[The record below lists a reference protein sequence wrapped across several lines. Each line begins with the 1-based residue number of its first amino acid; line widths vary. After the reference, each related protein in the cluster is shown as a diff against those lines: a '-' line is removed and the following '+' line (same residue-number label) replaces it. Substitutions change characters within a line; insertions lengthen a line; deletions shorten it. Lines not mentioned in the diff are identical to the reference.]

1 MPSAGTSACGIRLN
15 SGSGRP
21 RLLALAWPLMAELV
35 LGFGVAL
42 LGLWLA
48 SRESDTAS
56 AAFALSN
63 NVLGAFFLLF
73 RIISMGVSVV
83 ITQELGAGHTA
94 GANLTA
100 RASLGA
106 STWLGIG
113 AAVVV
118 VLGAMPLL
126 EMVRAPAAVAA
137 VGAPYLQMLALALLL
152 DAWNA
157 SMSAVV
163 RAHLHARDAMLNIL
177 AMHALH
183 LLLALPI
190 MNGLGFGLPGFALA
204 MAISRAFGIGV
215 HLWLWKRRLSLV
227 PAWADWWRIRGEVLR
242 PVLHIGLPGA
252 AEMIAYRL
260 AMLASLAVVG
270 GLGTTALA
278 THTYAWQLMNL
289 IVLFTAAIG
298 FAGEILVG
306 HLIGAGR
313 LHEAS
318 RMVRRSLA
326 WGLGV
331 SFVVA
336 TTTAATA
343 PWTLHLFTHD
353 PAIIEAATTLLWL
366 TVLLEPGRT
375 CNIVVIN
382 ALRATGD
389 ARFPVLVG
397 AVSMLVV
404 MAGGSWLLC
413 VHFGLG
419 LVGVWIAYAADEWLR
434 GLIMAL
440 RWWRH
445 GWVPL
450 ARATRKRVL
459 AQRWALAVQDAESQT
474 R

>member
-1 MPSAGTSACGIRLN
+1 MRCASTSGCAIHL
-15 SGSGRP
+15 SSHAVPARP

-35 LGFGVAL
+35 LGYAVGL

-83 ITQELGAGHTA
+83 ITQELGAGHA
-94 GANLTA
+94 EGARRTA

-106 STWLGIG
+106 SSWLGLG
-113 AAVVV
+113 AALVVF
-118 VLGAMPLL
+118 LGATPLL
-126 EMVRAPAAVAA
+126 DLVRAPAAVAA

-163 RAHLHARDAMLNIL
+163 RAHLHARDAMFNIL

-183 LLLALPI
+183 LLLALPV
-190 MNGLGFGLPGFALA
+190 MKGLGLGLPGFALA

-215 HLWLWKRRLSLV
+215 HLWLWQRRFDLV
-227 PAWADWWRIRGEVLR
+227 PAWSDWWRIRRGQLG

-270 GLGTTALA
+270 ALGTTALA
-278 THTYAWQLMNL
+278 THTYAMQLMNL
-289 IVLFTAAIG
+289 VVLFTAAIG

-313 LHEAS
+313 LHEAN
-318 RMVRRSLA
+318 RMVRRSLGV
-326 WGLGV
+326 GLCV
-331 SFVVA
+331 SVLIAA
-336 TTTAATA
+336 TVAATA
-343 PWTLHLFTHD
+343 PWTLRLFTHD
-353 PAIIEAATTLLWL
+353 AAIIESATTLLWL

-389 ARFPVLVG
+389 ARFPVMVG
-397 AVSMLVV
+397 AASMLLV
-404 MAGGSWLLC
+404 MAGGSWLL
-413 VHFGLG
+413 GLHWGWG
-419 LVGVWIAYAADEWLR
+419 LVGVWLAYAADEWLR
-434 GLIMAL
+434 GLMMVA

-445 GWVPL
+445 GWVPR
-450 ARATRKRVL
+450 ASATRRRVL
-459 AQRWALAVQDAESQT
+459 AQRRALQK
-474 R
+474 

>member
-1 MPSAGTSACGIRLN
+1 
-15 SGSGRP
+15 
-21 RLLALAWPLMAELV
+21 MAELV
-35 LGFGVAL
+35 LGYGVGL

-63 NVLGAFFLLF
+63 HVLGAFFLLF
-73 RIISMGVSVV
+73 RIVSMGVSVV
-83 ITQELGAGHTA
+83 ITQELGAGHRA
-94 GANLTA
+94 GAHLTA

-106 STWLGIG
+106 STWVGLFAARVVFAG
-113 AAVVV
+113 AA
-118 VLGAMPLL
+118 PLL
-126 EMVRAPAAVAA
+126 ALVKAPAAVQA
-137 VGAPYLQMLALALLL
+137 VGMPYLQMLALALLL

-163 RAHLHARDAMLNIL
+163 RAHLQAREAMFNIL
-177 AMHALH
+177 AMHSLH

-190 MNGLGFGLPGFALA
+190 MRGLGLGLPGFALA

-215 HLWLWKRRLSLV
+215 HLWLWRRLGLV
-227 PAWADWWRIRGEVLR
+227 PRASDWWQVQRERLR

-252 AEMIAYRL
+252 AEMIAYRV

-278 THTYAWQLMNL
+278 THTYASQLMNL
-289 IVLFTAAIG
+289 VVLFTVAIG

-306 HLIGAGR
+306 HLVGAAQ
-313 LHEAS
+313 LHRAS

-336 TTTAATA
+336 ATAAATA
-343 PWTLHLFTHD
+343 PWTLRLFTHD
-353 PAIIEAATTLLWL
+353 PAIIASATTLLWL

-382 ALRATGD
+382 ALRASGD
-389 ARFPVLVG
+389 ARFPVMVG

-404 MAGGSWLLC
+404 MAGGSWLLG
-413 VHFGLG
+413 VHFELG

-434 GLIMAL
+434 GLIMVA
-440 RWWRH
+440 RWWRL
-445 GWVPL
+445 GWVPS
-450 ARATRKRVL
+450 ARATRHRVL
-459 AQRWALAVQDAESQT
+459 AQRWALAVQDAEVEAHAV
-474 R
+474 

>member
-1 MPSAGTSACGIRLN
+1 MSNQAAAP
-15 SGSGRP
+15 RP
-21 RLLALAWPLMAELV
+21 QLLGLAWPLMAELV
-35 LGFGVAL
+35 LGYAVGL

-48 SRESDTAS
+48 SRESDAAS

-63 NVLGAFFLLF
+63 HVLGAFFLLF

-83 ITQELGAGHTA
+83 ITQELGAGHAA
-94 GANLTA
+94 GAQLTA

-106 STWLGIG
+106 STWLGLA

-118 VLGAMPLL
+118 LLGAAPLL
-126 EMVRAPAAVAA
+126 ELVRAPAAVAA
-137 VGAPYLQMLALALLL
+137 VGTPYLQMLSLALLL

-163 RAHLHARDAMLNIL
+163 RAHLHARDAMFNIL

-183 LLLALPI
+183 LLLALPV
-190 MNGLGFGLPGFALA
+190 MNGLGLGLPGFALA

-215 HLWLWKRRLSLV
+215 HLWLWQRRFALV
-227 PAWADWWRIRGEVLR
+227 PALEDWWRIRRERLG

-252 AEMIAYRL
+252 AEMIAYRV

-270 GLGTTALA
+270 TIGTTALA
-278 THTYAWQLMNL
+278 THTYAMQLMNL
-289 IVLFTAAIG
+289 VVLFTAAIG

-313 LHEAS
+313 LHEAN
-318 RMVRRSLA
+318 RMVRRSL
-326 WGLGV
+326 GLGLVV
-331 SFVVA
+331 SVLIA
-336 TTTAATA
+336 AAAAATA
-343 PWTLHLFTHD
+343 SWTLRLFTQD

-382 ALRATGD
+382 ALRAAGD
-389 ARFPVLVG
+389 ARFPVMVG

-404 MAGGSWLLC
+404 MAGGSWLFG
-413 VHFGLG
+413 VHFGWG

-434 GLIMAL
+434 GLLMVA
-440 RWWRH
+440 RWWKP

-450 ARATRKRVL
+450 ASAARRRVL
-459 AQRWALAVQDAESQT
+459 AQRRALATAAEKKG
-474 R
+474 

>member
-1 MPSAGTSACGIRLN
+1 LTEAVP
-15 SGSGRP
+15 RP

-35 LGFGVAL
+35 LGYGVGL

-48 SRESDTAS
+48 SRESDAAS

-73 RIISMGVSVV
+73 RVISMGVSVV
-83 ITQELGAGHTA
+83 ITQELGAGHRA
-94 GANLTA
+94 GADLTA

-106 STWLGIG
+106 STWVGLFAALVVFAG
-113 AAVVV
+113 AT
-118 VLGAMPLL
+118 PLL
-126 EMVRAPAAVAA
+126 ALVKAPAAVQAI
-137 VGAPYLQMLALALLL
+137 GSPYLRMLALALLL

-163 RAHLHARDAMLNIL
+163 RAHLRARDAMGNIL
-177 AMHALH
+177 AMHSLH

-190 MNGLGFGLPGFALA
+190 MRGLGFGLPGFALA

-215 HLWLWKRRLSLV
+215 HLWLWRRRLGLTTSW
-227 PAWADWWRIRGEVLR
+227 PDWWRLHGARLR

-270 GLGTTALA
+270 GLGTAALA
-278 THTYAWQLMNL
+278 THTYAQQLMNL
-289 IVLFTAAIG
+289 VVLFTVAIG

-306 HLIGAGR
+306 HLVGGAQ
-313 LHEAS
+313 LHRAS
-318 RMVRRSLA
+318 AMVRRSLA

-331 SFVVA
+331 SFLVA
-336 TTTAATA
+336 TSVALSA
-343 PWTLHLFTHD
+343 PWTLRLFTHD
-353 PAIIEAATTLLWL
+353 PHIIAAATTLLWL

-375 CNIVVIN
+375 CNIVVIS

-389 ARFPVLVG
+389 ARFPVLAG
-397 AVSMLVV
+397 ALSMLVV
-404 MAGGSWLLC
+404 MAGGSWLLG
-413 VHFGLG
+413 VHFHLG

-434 GLIMAL
+434 GLVMAT

-445 GWVPL
+445 GWVPA
-450 ARATRKRVL
+450 ARSTRRRVL
-459 AQRWALAVQDAESQT
+459 AQRWALALQDAEIEART
-474 R
+474 G

>member
-1 MPSAGTSACGIRLN
+1 
-15 SGSGRP
+15 
-21 RLLALAWPLMAELV
+21 MAELV
-35 LGFGVAL
+35 LGYGVGL

-63 NVLGAFFLLF
+63 HVLGAFFLLF
-73 RIISMGVSVV
+73 RIVSMGVSVV
-83 ITQELGAGHTA
+83 ITQELGAGHAA
-94 GANLTA
+94 GAHLTA

-106 STWLGIG
+106 SSWVGLFAALVVFAG
-113 AAVVV
+113 A
-118 VLGAMPLL
+118 GPLL
-126 EMVRAPAAVAA
+126 GLVKAPAAVQAA
-137 VGAPYLQMLALALLL
+137 GAPYLQMLALALLL

-163 RAHLHARDAMLNIL
+163 RAHLRAREAMFNIL

-183 LLLALPI
+183 LLLALPL
-190 MNGLGFGLPGFALA
+190 MRGLGLGLPGFALA

-215 HLWLWKRRLSLV
+215 HLWLWRRLGLV
-227 PAWADWWRIRGEVLR
+227 PKASDWWRVHGERLR

-252 AEMIAYRL
+252 AEMIAYRV

-270 GLGTTALA
+270 GLGTEALA
-278 THTYAWQLMNL
+278 THSYASQLMNL
-289 IVLFTAAIG
+289 VVLFTVAIG

-306 HLIGAGR
+306 HLVGAAQ
-313 LHEAS
+313 LHRAN

-331 SFVVA
+331 SFLVA
-336 TTTAATA
+336 TTAAATA
-343 PWTLHLFTHD
+343 PWTLQLFTHD
-353 PAIIEAATTLLWL
+353 ARIIDSATTLLWL

-382 ALRATGD
+382 ALRAAGD
-389 ARFPVLVG
+389 ARFPVMVG
-397 AVSMLVV
+397 AVSMLLV
-404 MAGGSWLLC
+404 MAGGSWLLG

-434 GLIMAL
+434 GLLMAA
-440 RWWRH
+440 RWWRL
-445 GWVPL
+445 GWVPA
-450 ARATRKRVL
+450 ARATRRRVL
-459 AQRWALAVQDAESQT
+459 AQRWAMAVQNAEAEAHA
-474 R
+474 

>member
-1 MPSAGTSACGIRLN
+1 LN
-15 SGSGRP
+15 SHAPPPRP

-35 LGFGVAL
+35 LGFAVGL

-83 ITQELGAGHTA
+83 ITQELGAGHPE
-94 GANLTA
+94 GAQLTA

-106 STWLGIG
+106 SSWLGLG
-113 AAVVV
+113 AAIV
-118 VLGAMPLL
+118 VLLGAAPLL
-126 EMVRAPAAVAA
+126 ELVRAPAAVAA
-137 VGAPYLQMLALALLL
+137 VGTPYLQMLALALLL

-157 SMSAVV
+157 SMSAVL
-163 RAHLHARDAMLNIL
+163 RAHLHARDAMFNIL
-177 AMHALH
+177 SMHALH
-183 LLLALPI
+183 LLLAIPV
-190 MNGLGFGLPGFALA
+190 MRWLGFGLPGFALA
-204 MAISRAFGIGV
+204 MAISRAFGIAV
-215 HLWLWKRRLSLV
+215 HLWLWKRRFGLV
-227 PAWADWWRIRGEVLR
+227 PTWSDWWRIRRERLG

-270 GLGTTALA
+270 TLGTTALA

-289 IVLFTAAIG
+289 VVLFTAAIG

-306 HLIGAGR
+306 HLVGAGQ
-313 LHEAS
+313 LHEAN
-318 RMVRRSLA
+318 RMVRRSLGV
-326 WGLGV
+326 GL
-331 SFVVA
+331 VVA
-336 TTTAATA
+336 VLVATAAAATA
-343 PWTLHLFTHD
+343 PWTLRLFTHD
-353 PAIIEAATTLLWL
+353 AAIIESATALLWL

-382 ALRATGD
+382 ALRAAGD
-389 ARFPVLVG
+389 ARFPVMVG

-404 MAGGSWLLC
+404 MAGGSWLLG
-413 VHFGLG
+413 VHFGWG

-434 GLIMAL
+434 GLIMVA
-440 RWWRH
+440 RWWKH
-445 GWVPL
+445 GWVPRASA
-450 ARATRKRVL
+450 ARRRVL
-459 AQRWALAVQDAESQT
+459 AQRRALKIGSDT
-474 R
+474 

>member
-1 MPSAGTSACGIRLN
+1 
-15 SGSGRP
+15 
-21 RLLALAWPLMAELV
+21 MAELV
-35 LGFGVAL
+35 LGYAVGL

-83 ITQELGAGHTA
+83 ITQELGAGHA
-94 GANLTA
+94 EGARLTA

-106 STWLGIG
+106 SSWLGLG
-113 AAVVV
+113 AAIV
-118 VLGAMPLL
+118 VLLGAAPLL
-126 EMVRAPAAVAA
+126 DLVRAPAAVAA
-137 VGAPYLQMLALALLL
+137 VGTPYLQMLALALLL

-157 SMSAVV
+157 SMSAVL
-163 RAHLHARDAMLNIL
+163 RAHLQTRDAMFNIL

-183 LLLALPI
+183 LLLAVPV
-190 MNGLGFGLPGFALA
+190 MQGLGLGLPGFALA

-215 HLWLWKRRLSLV
+215 HLWLWKRRFNPG
-227 PAWADWWRIRGEVLR
+227 PAWSDWWRIRRGQLG

-270 GLGTTALA
+270 GIGTTALA

-306 HLIGAGR
+306 HMIGAGR

-326 WGLGV
+326 TGL
-331 SFVVA
+331 VVA
-336 TTTAATA
+336 LLVAVTAAATA
-343 PWTLHLFTHD
+343 PWTLRLFTHD
-353 PAIIEAATTLLWL
+353 QAIIESATTLLWL

-382 ALRATGD
+382 ALRAAGD
-389 ARFPVLVG
+389 ARFPVMVG

-404 MAGGSWLLC
+404 MAGGSWLFG
-413 VHFGLG
+413 VHFGWG
-419 LVGVWIAYAADEWLR
+419 LAGGWMAKRPDEWVGGR
-434 GLIMAL
+434 MMAV
-440 RWWRH
+440 RWWKH
-445 GWVPL
+445 GWVPK
-450 ARATRKRVL
+450 ANATRRRVL
-459 AQRWALAVQDAESQT
+459 AQRRALALAAAT
-474 R
+474 KG